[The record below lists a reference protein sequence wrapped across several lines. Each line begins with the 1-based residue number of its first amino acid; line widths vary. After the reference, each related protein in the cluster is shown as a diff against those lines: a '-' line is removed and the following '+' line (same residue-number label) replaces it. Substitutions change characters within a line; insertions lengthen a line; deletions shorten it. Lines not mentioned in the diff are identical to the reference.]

1 MQAKQNAFHKAIMH
15 VHTGDRKREA
25 GRGGGRTG
33 RGGKTRQA
41 VQSVIDPLKHT
52 AGAHEV
58 NHVGDHKTRTAAATL
73 WQVTL
78 LLWAR
83 KQSAT
88 TAVVCRHR
96 ATPPQKL
103 VHVRCEADNPST
115 QGIATHNRTA
125 LHQEI
130 GSS

>member
-33 RGGKTRQA
+33 RGGKNTASR
-41 VQSVIDPLKHT
+41 VIEPLKHT

-96 ATPPQKL
+96 VTPPQKL